1 MLCLVFAGKFNLS
14 SKPILA
20 SSRVFSTIKIFV
32 IVMIRPVNYQNDVT
46 IFATALINF
55 FYISFLHN
63 LYPLDLNP
71 GERFRLSHSAFLL
84 TSQGATMYRRDFIK
98 LAALYAGVAV
108 LPTWSRQAF
117 AASRPA
123 LPVPEILQPD
133 VRGTY
138 HLTLQQGQSR
148 FLPGVNTATW
158 GVNGNLPGPVLR
170 LRRGKQVGVSV
181 KNSLPDASTVH
192 WHGLAIPGDVD
203 GGPQAMIAPGGSRE
217 VHFTPD
223 QPAATCWF
231 HPHPHQTS
239 GYQVA
244 MGLAGMVIIDDDDA
258 DKLQIPS
265 RWGVDDIPVI
275 LQDKR
280 LNDAGQIDYQL
291 DIMTAAVGW
300 FGQHMLTNGVI
311 YPQHGVSRGWL
322 RLRLLNGCNA
332 RSLQIAASDN
342 RPLYVIARDGGFL
355 PEPVKVSALPM
366 LMGERFEVMIDCSDG
381 KAFDLVT
388 LPVQQ
393 IGMTLAPFDQP
404 LAVLKIQPTVTQSG
418 GSLPDSLIS
427 LPALPSLDG
436 LPTRWLQLM
445 MDPQLDQQGMQAL
458 MTRYGHGAMAGMR
471 MDHGSATSD
480 ASSMNGMSMD
490 SGGMAGM
497 SMSQGAAHFDF
508 MTANKIN
515 GKAYDMNHPAFAVK
529 RGQYERW
536 TISGEGDMMLHPF
549 HIHGTQFRILTEN
562 GKPVEKHRQGW
573 KDTVRVEG
581 GRSEVLVRF
590 DHLADAQHAYMAHC
604 HLLEHEDTG
613 MMTSFTV
620 A

>member
-1 MLCLVFAGKFNLS
+1 
-14 SKPILA
+14 
-20 SSRVFSTIKIFV
+20 
-32 IVMIRPVNYQNDVT
+32 
-46 IFATALINF
+46 
-55 FYISFLHN
+55 
-63 LYPLDLNP
+63 
-71 GERFRLSHSAFLL
+71 
-84 TSQGATMYRRDFIK
+84 MYRRDFIK
-98 LAALYAGVAV
+98 LAALFGGVAT
-108 LPTWSRQAF
+108 LPAWSRQTF

-123 LPVPEILQPD
+123 LPIPEILQPD

-138 HLTLQQGQSR
+138 HLRLQPGQSQ
-148 FLPGVNTATW
+148 FLPGVNTHTW
-158 GVNGNLPGPVLR
+158 GVNGNVLGPVLR
-170 LRRGKQVGVSV
+170 LRRGKPIGVNV
-181 KNSLPDASTVH
+181 ENHLPQASTVH
-192 WHGLAIPGDVD
+192 WHGLEIPGDVD
-203 GGPQAMIAPGGSRE
+203 GGPQAMIAPGARRE
-217 VHFTPD
+217 VQFTVD
-223 QPAATCWF
+223 QPATTCWF

-244 MGLAGMVIIDDDDA
+244 MGLAGLVVIDDDDS
-258 DKLQIPS
+258 DKLKIPS

-280 LNDAGQIDYQL
+280 LNEAGQIDYQL

-300 FGQHMLTNGVI
+300 FGQHMLTNGAI

-332 RSLQIAASDN
+332 RSLILATSDR
-342 RPLYVIARDGGFL
+342 RPFYVIASDGGFL
-355 PEPVKVSALPM
+355 PEPVKVYELPM
-366 LMGERFEVMIDCSDG
+366 LMGERFEVMVDCSEG

-388 LPVQQ
+388 LPVKQM
-393 IGMTLAPFDQP
+393 GMTLAPFDQP
-404 LAVLKIQPTVTQSG
+404 LAVLKIQPTLTQSG
-418 GSLPDSLIS
+418 ASLPDSLI
-427 LPALPSLDG
+427 ALPPLPSQEG

-445 MDPQLDQQGMQAL
+445 MDPRLDQQGMQAL
-458 MTRYGHGAMAGMR
+458 MKRYGHGAMAGMS
-471 MDHGSATSD
+471 MDHGGDDKMSSTS
-480 ASSMNGMSMD
+480 
-490 SGGMAGM
+490 GMAQGSHAGM
-497 SMSQGAAHFDF
+497 DMSGSQQGMNMKMPGMAMPQKAAHFDF

-529 RGQYERW
+529 QGQYEKW

-581 GRSEVLVRF
+581 GRSEVLLRF
-590 DHLADAQHAYMAHC
+590 NHLADQQHAYMAHC